1 LVARRAWKV
10 VAKVSVEKIE
20 TCVEDCFKDCF
31 EGCLEDCFDYCFED
45 GFEGCFKVIV
55 KIFESVA
62 RAQSSR
68 EARPVKIRGAG
79 PWLDLGL
86 GLEGLLWRLVK
97 ECLEW
102 L

>member
-1 LVARRAWKV
+1 M
-10 VAKVSVEKIE
+10 AKASVKKIE
-20 TCVEDCFKDCF
+20 ICAEDCFKDCF
-31 EGCLEDCFDYCFED
+31 EGCFEDCFDYRFED
-45 GFEGCFKVIV
+45 GFKDCFKVVV

-68 EARPVKIRGAG
+68 EARPVKIRGTG
-79 PWLDLGL
+79 PWSGLGL